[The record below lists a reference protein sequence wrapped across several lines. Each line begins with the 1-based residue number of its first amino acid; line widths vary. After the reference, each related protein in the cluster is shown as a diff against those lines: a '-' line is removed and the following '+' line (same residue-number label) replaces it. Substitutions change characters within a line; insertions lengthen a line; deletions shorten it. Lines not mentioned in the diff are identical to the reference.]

1 LDKESLIIIITK
13 IREYFKQVQRKTKR
27 YDSSNWGFPF
37 IATFLILLS
46 IAAVFLATSAY
57 FASTIAKVIISA
69 GSAELIA
76 TFAYFALVIG
86 VLFQLGNVNSKTVR
100 ETPARIK
107 KLKFALQ
114 YVFSGKNKKE
124 GAAIYGSG

>member
-1 LDKESLIIIITK
+1 MDKESLIIIITK

-37 IATFLILLS
+37 IAAFLILLF

-57 FASTIAKVIISA
+57 FASTISEAIVE
-69 GSAELIA
+69 SAELIA

-100 ETPARIK
+100 ETPTRIK

-114 YVFSGKNKKE
+114 YIFSGKNKKQ